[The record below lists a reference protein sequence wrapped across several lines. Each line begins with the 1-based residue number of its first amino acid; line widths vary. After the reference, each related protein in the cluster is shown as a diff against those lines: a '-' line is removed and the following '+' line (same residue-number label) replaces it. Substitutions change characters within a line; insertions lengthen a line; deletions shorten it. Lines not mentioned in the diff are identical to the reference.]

1 MNIIGL
7 LLVVLGL
14 CGMLGAWY
22 GYSQNKTDDQKKKV
36 YTAIGVVSFLLM
48 VAGVLVML
56 MAGSDSVATT
66 TTTATTSEL
75 SALSN
80 ANLKAMANAHANTG
94 KKISMEMNRR
104 EDELLRRGANLR

>member
-1 MNIIGL
+1 MNIVGL

-56 MAGSDSVATT
+56 MAGPDSAATT
-66 TTTATTSEL
+66 TSATASEL

-94 KKISMEMNRR
+94 RKINKEINRR
-104 EDELLRRGANLR
+104 SDELAAREAVFR